1 MFIKRFNEIRILAA
15 CSKPTRF
22 HARQLPLIAQRTRIH
37 PDKLDFV
44 SERTMKTL
52 RIFAI
57 SLAAVLALPFLA
69 RGQDTGYITGTVT
82 DKSSAAIAE
91 AQVTVA
97 NEARGIHQTVPTNSS
112 GDYLVAG
119 LPAATYTVSV
129 TAKGFESFQESGI
142 VLAAA
147 EKRRVDVQLT
157 VGAVSEHVTVEG
169 DSAPAVETE
178 SSEVSDTI
186 TAKQVTQLE
195 LNGRNFTQL
204 VTLAPGV
211 SDQSQQ
217 DEGVVGVFGNV
228 SYSINGGRTEYN
240 NWEIDGIGDM
250 DDGSATSLNVYP
262 NADAIQEF
270 QVLTSNYGAQYGKN
284 GSGTGEAGTKPGGGR
299 WKSGPSPARK
309 VFTVTF
315 FISAA
320 MISSTLEVSSIQTV
334 RHTKNMISAT
344 PLAALFT
351 SRTIT
356 IQISRKHSSFSRK
369 SGAAKK
375 IRPPS
380 FRTFPLTRSAPAIFQ
395 ICVPT
400 RPALSQIAPQFP
412 VQAACSIRVIK
423 FPLTRRI
430 RTRCWP

>member
-15 CSKPTRF
+15 GPKTAAFSCTPSASTRLA
-22 HARQLPLIAQRTRIH
+22 HS
-37 PDKLDFV
+37 DKLDFV

-57 SLAAVLALPFLA
+57 SFAAVLALPFLA
-69 RGQDTGYITGTVT
+69 RAQDTGYITGTVT
-82 DKSSAAIAE
+82 DKSSAAIAD

-119 LPAATYTVSV
+119 LPAATYIVSV
-129 TAKGFESFQESGI
+129 TAKGFEGFQESGV

-211 SDQSQQ
+211 
-217 DEGVVGVFGNV
+217 
-228 SYSINGGRTEYN
+228 
-240 NWEIDGIGDM
+240 
-250 DDGSATSLNVYP
+250 
-262 NADAIQEF
+262 
-270 QVLTSNYGAQYGKN
+270 
-284 GSGTGEAGTKPGGGR
+284 
-299 WKSGPSPARK
+299 
-309 VFTVTF
+309 
-315 FISAA
+315 
-320 MISSTLEVSSIQTV
+320 
-334 RHTKNMISAT
+334 
-344 PLAALFT
+344 
-351 SRTIT
+351 
-356 IQISRKHSSFSRK
+356 
-369 SGAAKK
+369 
-375 IRPPS
+375 
-380 FRTFPLTRSAPAIFQ
+380 
-395 ICVPT
+395 
-400 RPALSQIAPQFP
+400 
-412 VQAACSIRVIK
+412 
-423 FPLTRRI
+423 
-430 RTRCWP
+430 